1 MNQIINVVTTI
12 NTSNTTNNTT
22 NTTNNT
28 NKNVKIID
36 NKTDIKFA
44 QADNTN
50 ALPSLQVISDINGSK
65 LFSAP
70 ASTS

>member
-1 MNQIINVVTTI
+1 MNQIINVITTI
-12 NTSNTTNNTT
+12 NTSNTTN

>member
-1 MNQIINVVTTI
+1 MNQIINVITTI
-12 NTSNTTNNTT
+12 NTSNTINS
-22 NTTNNT
+22 TTNNT

>member
-12 NTSNTTNNTT
+12 NTSNTINS
-22 NTTNNT
+22 TTNNT